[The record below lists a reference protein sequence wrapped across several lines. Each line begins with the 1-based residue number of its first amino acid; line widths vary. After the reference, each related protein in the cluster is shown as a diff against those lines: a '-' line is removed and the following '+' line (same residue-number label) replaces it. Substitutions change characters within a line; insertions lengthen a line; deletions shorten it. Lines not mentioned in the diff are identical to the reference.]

1 MMRVDELLDGG
12 ARLAERAEH
21 ERDGF
26 VEGAQARLNWAD
38 GARGGAAVR
47 LVGALSLPDVLGG
60 HLLGALLHHEARLAL
75 RLLLQPPRFG
85 RVPGRAQVRA
95 LELEEVLLHRVAAEA
110 DPHHEVGHEAVT
122 RAELSSRIA
131 ARPCCGMWAAKSP

>member
-1 MMRVDELLDGG
+1 MSLRDELVENERAASDPLVRVIFFDDGG

-26 VEGAQARLNWAD
+26 VEGAQARFDWAD

-60 HLLGALLHHEARLAL
+60 HLLGALLNHGHDLPCASSCSLHGLGAY
-75 RLLLQPPRFG
+75 
-85 RVPGRAQVRA
+85 QVGLKCA
-95 LELEEVLLHRVAAEA
+95 H
-110 DPHHEVGHEAVT
+110 
-122 RAELSSRIA
+122 LSSR
-131 ARPCCGMWAAKSP
+131 RYLGYR